1 MTNPS
6 YTQVGFRGRLDDGSE
21 FGASWIDVQNANWT
35 QDTGANFRVRFR
47 IDETVVKA
55 WTNKVWNLYY
65 SLNGGAYTAVSG
77 STPVQF
83 ALSSNFG
90 DSADCTEQ
98 LTGGTGTFLT
108 NNNGMKEATGGSVNT
123 GVGGE
128 IWDTEWCLSLDAA
141 QLSQNDTIAL
151 RIYDGS
157 SAIAVYSNTPS
168 ITVNISATHITIA
181 TQPGEATGEG
191 ASAAVSAEQN
201 VTVVSQ
207 AGESIAEGA
216 NLGIIIHLA
225 SWHINIV
232 RVGRRFI
239 FLPELLR
246 GEAEAITSISVSTQ
260 AAEAIA
266 EGVDTTV
273 ITVRHVTIATQ
284 PAEGIGEGAET
295 IIQAIQNVSL
305 ETQAAEALAEGADTT
320 VSTAEIVDVTVTT
333 QTAEMLAEGA
343 IVTISGEA
351 IVSTQGAEALAEG
364 ANTTVAVVANIS
376 VVTQSA
382 EAIGE
387 GAFTTVS
394 TEEII
399 SVTVTS
405 QAAEMLAEGG
415 WSTQSLGAGVLT
427 QAAETIADGA
437 NLTVTTIRNV
447 TILMQAAE
455 ALAEGANASAEQLIY
470 SGLFMVRARKQMF
483 EVNVDEGLTVEG
495 RRQVFTVNASEQ

>member
-284 PAEGIGEGAET
+284 PAEGIGEGANAEIRIDAIISAQAAEAIAEGAEATVDTISNVTVQAQAAEGIGEGAET

-333 QTAEMLAEGA
+333 QT
-343 IVTISGEA
+343 
-351 IVSTQGAEALAEG
+351 
-364 ANTTVAVVANIS
+364 
-376 VVTQSA
+376 
-382 EAIGE
+382 
-387 GAFTTVS
+387 
-394 TEEII
+394 
-399 SVTVTS
+399 
-405 QAAEMLAEGG
+405 AEMLAEGG